1 LINFVG
7 LQKGILQK
15 ATMNLTRKNSDPIQK
30 MLLYLATDYQRMHR
44 FTGFVGRVFMIS
56 TLLMMTLLPARGGI
70 FNRPEPDQKEIPQ
83 QEWEMQFDSLFNKGL
98 ALLYSNP
105 DSAKYY
111 ATVALEI
118 EEIEHSK
125 RHIRALN
132 LLGAGFNLE
141 SNFSQAMK
149 IYLEAL
155 EVAVE
160 INDTMGIANIY
171 NNLGIANMKLGNYS
185 EALDYL
191 FQASVLYQ
199 SLNQGL
205 PNAKASNNI
214 GLIYMEI
221 KNYEKALEYFNEAY
235 FYYLTQHDT
244 LPLSNALTNFGV
256 FYSNTG
262 QVDSAFKYLN
272 KSVEMNNAI
281 DNQYGLSVV
290 YIGMANL
297 YQSNDEIEKAID
309 YFNKSLDYAL
319 KLNHSYQIASAKLG
333 LANAYLKIE
342 DYKHALQYAGEAIE
356 IAETNNHEKL
366 ATDLH
371 TTLSIV
377 YEAMGKHQLALE
389 HFRKYVALE
398 KELINQTKLH
408 QIYNIEIDYLNQAKE
423 IQQLEIQRQELLLS
437 KKNNVILF
445 IIVAFAMIMG
455 GVYLLYLNKI
465 HRREAIHQKAI
476 TGLTE
481 KKSRAAIEAELQERS
496 RIGQELHDGLGQ
508 MLSVARL
515 SISALQQKSSLS
527 ELRRQELLD
536 NAMHSV
542 DKAFYEL
549 RDISHNL
556 APSALTEKGLYGAL
570 KELSDQVN
578 QSKYIKMNLEAFG
591 LNGGFD
597 PLIENTLYRAG
608 QELLTNA
615 IKHAKANIFSLQ
627 LVKSEKEITLMVED
641 DGRGFSME
649 KTMSFPGGGLNN
661 IRSRV
666 ENLNGN
672 IFIDAMEK
680 RGTIVTIVIPLKQK
694 SYAG

>member
-1 LINFVG
+1 LTNFVG
-7 LQKGILQK
+7 LQKANMKLIRENIVSLT
-15 ATMNLTRKNSDPIQK
+15 ATPTA
-30 MLLYLATDYQRMHR
+30 LLKYRQAKY
-44 FTGFVGRVFMIS
+44 RVIYFIARLFMITA
-56 TLLMMTLLPARGGI
+56 TLLILIQPSQGGI
-70 FNRPEPDQKEIPQ
+70 FSHPKPDQKDLLTIKWQ
-83 QEWEMQFDSLFNKGL
+83 TKFDSLFNTGL
-98 ALLYSNP
+98 SLLYSNP

-111 ATVALEI
+111 AMAALEI
-118 EEIEHSK
+118 EEIVNTK

-141 SNFSQAMK
+141 SNFSRALN

-160 INDTMGIANIY
+160 IDDTLGIANIY

-191 FQASVLYQ
+191 FQASTLYQ

-205 PNAKASNNI
+205 PKAKAGNNI

-221 KNYEKALEYFNEAY
+221 KNYDKALEYFNEAY
-235 FYYLTQHDT
+235 HYYLTQHDS

-272 KSVEMNNAI
+272 KSVEMNEMI

-290 YIGMANL
+290 YIGIANL
-297 YQSNDEIEKAID
+297 SQSNNEIEKAIH
-309 YFNKSLDYAL
+309 YFNKSLDYAV
-319 KLNHSYQIASAKLG
+319 KLNHAYQMASAKLG
-333 LANAYLKIE
+333 LANAYLKLE
-342 DYKHALQYAGEAIE
+342 DYENALKYADEAIE

-371 TTLSIV
+371 TTLSAV
-377 YEAMGKHQLALE
+377 YEAMGNHKLALE
-389 HFRKYVALE
+389 HFRKYVELE

-445 IIVAFAMIMG
+445 IIVAFVLIMG

-465 HRREAIHQKAI
+465 HRREATHQKTI
-476 TGLTE
+476 TSLTE

-527 ELRRQELLD
+527 EPRRQELLD
-536 NAMHSV
+536 NAMDSV

-578 QSKYIKMNLEAFG
+578 QSKHIKMNLETFG
-591 LNGGFD
+591 LNGNFD
-597 PLIENTLYRAG
+597 PLIENTLYRAA
-608 QELLTNA
+608 QELITNTL
-615 IKHAKANIFSLQ
+615 KHAQATVFSLQ
-627 LVKSEKEITLMVED
+627 LVKSENEITLMVED
-641 DGRGFSME
+641 NGNGFCVE
-649 KTMSFPGGGLNN
+649 KTLSLPGGGLNN

-672 IFIDAMEK
+672 IFIDAMEN
-680 RGTIVTIVIPLKQK
+680 RGTIVTIVIPVKTRR
-694 SYAG
+694 YAGHAS

>member
-1 LINFVG
+1 LTNFVV

-15 ATMNLTRKNSDPIQK
+15 IDMNLIRKNSDPIHK
-30 MLLYLATDYQRMHR
+30 MLLSFATDCKQKHR
-44 FTGFVGRVFMIS
+44 KAIVNGKALMFLI
-56 TLLMMTLLPARGGI
+56 LLMMAMQPAWGGV
-70 FNRPEPDQKEIPQ
+70 FSRPEPNQKKLSQ
-83 QEWEMQFDSLFNKGL
+83 QKWEMQFDSLFNAGL
-98 ALLYSNP
+98 SLLYSNP

-111 ATVALEI
+111 AKEALEI
-118 EEIEHSK
+118 EEIENTK

-141 SNFSQAMK
+141 SNFSRALG

-160 INDTMGIANIY
+160 IDDTLGIANIY

-191 FQASVLYQ
+191 FQASTLYQ
-199 SLNQGL
+199 TLDQGL

-221 KNYEKALEYFNEAY
+221 KNYDKALEYFNEAY
-235 FYYLTQHDT
+235 NFYLTRHDS

-272 KSVEMNNAI
+272 KSVEMNELI

-297 YQSNDEIEKAID
+297 YKSNNKPDKAIH
-309 YFNKSLDYAL
+309 YFNKCLHYAQ
-319 KLNHSYQIASAKLG
+319 KLNHAYQIASGNLG
-333 LANAYLKIE
+333 LATIYLEIKDYENALFYGNK
-342 DYKHALQYAGEAIE
+342 AID
-356 IAETNNHEKL
+356 IARVHNHEKL
-366 ATDLH
+366 ISDLH
-371 TTLSIV
+371 SILSQI
-377 YEAMGKHQLALE
+377 YEGMGKYEKSLE
-389 HFRKYVALE
+389 HFRRNVELE

-408 QIYNIEIDYLNQAKE
+408 QIYNIEIEYLNQAKE

-445 IIVAFAMIMG
+445 IIIAFGLIMG
-455 GVYLLYLNKI
+455 GVYLLYLNKN
-465 HRREAIHQKAI
+465 HRREATHQKTI
-476 TGLTE
+476 TNLTE

-527 ELRRQELLD
+527 ESRRQELLD
-536 NAMHSV
+536 NAMASV

-556 APSALTEKGLYGAL
+556 APSALSEKGLYGAL

-578 QSKYIKMNLEAFG
+578 QSKHIIMNLEAFG
-591 LNGGFD
+591 LNGAFD

-615 IKHAKANIFSLQ
+615 IKHAKANVFSLQ

-641 DGRGFSME
+641 DGQGFSME
-649 KTMSFPGGGLNN
+649 KTLSLPGGGLNN

>member
-1 LINFVG
+1 
-7 LQKGILQK
+7 
-15 ATMNLTRKNSDPIQK
+15 MNLIRKYCDFTNLEGLFFLADDCRQK
-30 MLLYLATDYQRMHR
+30 LRGSTSAGRNALILAFIILAVQPL
-44 FTGFVGRVFMIS
+44 S
-56 TLLMMTLLPARGGI
+56 GGI
-70 FNRPEPDQKEIPQ
+70 FTRPQDAHKDLPKEA
-83 QEWEMQFDSLFNKGL
+83 WELRYDSLFNAGL
-98 ALLYSNP
+98 ALLYSKP
-105 DSAKYY
+105 DSAKIYGM
-111 ATVALEI
+111 AALEI
-118 EEIEHSK
+118 EEIKNSSRQIK
-125 RHIRALN
+125 ALN
-132 LLGAGFNLE
+132 LLGAGYNLE
-141 SNFSQAMK
+141 SNFTRALD
-149 IYLEAL
+149 IYHQAL
-155 EVAVE
+155 EVAVA
-160 INDTMGIANIY
+160 ISDTLGTANIY

-191 FQASVLYQ
+191 FQASMLYQ
-199 SLNQGL
+199 TLNQGL

-221 KNYEKALEYFNEAY
+221 KNYDKALEHFNEAY
-235 FYYLTQHDT
+235 RYYLTQNDS
-244 LPLSNALTNFGV
+244 LPLSNALTNFGI

-272 KSVEMNNAI
+272 KSVEMNELI
-281 DNQYGLSVV
+281 DNQYGLCVV

-297 YQSNDEIEKAID
+297 YQSNNEIDKAIAF
-309 YFNKSLDYAL
+309 FNKSLDYAQ
-319 KLNHSYQIASAKLG
+319 KLNHAYQVASAQLG

-342 DYKHALQYAGEAIE
+342 DHEHALQHATKAIE
-356 IAETNNHEKL
+356 IARANNHEKL

-371 TTLSIV
+371 NTLSII
-377 YEAMGKHQLALE
+377 YEGMGNHQLALE
-389 HFRKYVALE
+389 HFREYVTLE

-408 QIYNIEIDYLNQAKE
+408 QIYNIEIDYLNQSKE

-437 KKNNVILF
+437 KKNNIIIF
-445 IIVAFAMIMG
+445 IVVAFALIMG

-465 HRREAIHQKAI
+465 HRREATHQKAI
-476 TGLTE
+476 TNLTE
-481 KKSRAAIEAELQERS
+481 KKSRAAIEAELQERG

-527 ELRRQELLD
+527 EPRRQELLD
-536 NAMHSV
+536 NAMVSV

-556 APSALTEKGLYGAL
+556 APSALADKGLYGAL

-578 QSKYIKMNLEAFG
+578 QSKHIKMNLEAFG

-597 PLIENTLYRAG
+597 TLIENTLYRAS
-608 QELLTNA
+608 QELVTNA
-615 IKHAKANIFSLQ
+615 IKHAKANVFSMQ
-627 LVKSEKEITLMVED
+627 LVKSENEITLMVED
-641 DGRGFSME
+641 DGQGFCVD
-649 KTMSFPGGGLNN
+649 KTLSLPGGGLNN

-680 RGTIVTIVIPLKQK
+680 RGTIVTIVIPIKPK
-694 SYAG
+694 SYAGKAS

>member
-1 LINFVG
+1 MKLIRENIVS
-7 LQKGILQK
+7 LT
-15 ATMNLTRKNSDPIQK
+15 ATPTA
-30 MLLYLATDYQRMHR
+30 LLKYRQAKY
-44 FTGFVGRVFMIS
+44 RVIYFIARIFMITA
-56 TLLMMTLLPARGGI
+56 TLLILIQPSQGGI
-70 FNRPEPDQKEIPQ
+70 FSHPKPDQKDLLTIKWQ
-83 QEWEMQFDSLFNKGL
+83 TKFDSLFNTGL
-98 ALLYSNP
+98 SLLYSNP

-111 ATVALEI
+111 AMAALEI
-118 EEIEHSK
+118 EEIVNTK

-141 SNFSQAMK
+141 SNFSRALN

-160 INDTMGIANIY
+160 IDDTLGIANIY

-191 FQASVLYQ
+191 FQASTLYQ

-205 PNAKASNNI
+205 PKAKAGNNI

-221 KNYEKALEYFNEAY
+221 KNYDKALEYFNEAY
-235 FYYLTQHDT
+235 HYYLTQHDS

-272 KSVEMNNAI
+272 KSVEMNEMI

-290 YIGMANL
+290 YIGIANL
-297 YQSNDEIEKAID
+297 SQSNNEIEKAIH
-309 YFNKSLDYAL
+309 YFNKSLDYAV
-319 KLNHSYQIASAKLG
+319 KLNHAYQMASAKLG
-333 LANAYLKIE
+333 LANAYLKLE
-342 DYKHALQYAGEAIE
+342 DYENALKYADEAIE

-371 TTLSIV
+371 TTLSAV
-377 YEAMGKHQLALE
+377 YEAMGNHKLALE
-389 HFRKYVALE
+389 HFRKYVELE

-445 IIVAFAMIMG
+445 IIVAFVLIMG

-465 HRREAIHQKAI
+465 HRREATHQKTI
-476 TGLTE
+476 TSLTE

-527 ELRRQELLD
+527 EPRRQELLD
-536 NAMHSV
+536 NAMDSV

-578 QSKYIKMNLEAFG
+578 QSKHIKMNLETFG
-591 LNGGFD
+591 LNGSFD
-597 PLIENTLYRAG
+597 PLIENTLYRAA
-608 QELLTNA
+608 QELITNTL
-615 IKHAKANIFSLQ
+615 KHAQATVFSLQ
-627 LVKSEKEITLMVED
+627 LVKSENEITLMVED
-641 DGRGFSME
+641 NGNGFCVE
-649 KTMSFPGGGLNN
+649 KTLSLPGGGLNN

-672 IFIDAMEK
+672 IFIDAMEN
-680 RGTIVTIVIPLKQK
+680 RGTIVTIVIPVKTR
-694 SYAG
+694 SYAGHAS